1 MLSKAKEYDKF
12 WNKANSNYELRI
24 NIAKL
29 LQEKFEI
36 ENWNRNKNARRGNR
50 THVLDVTGSEKW
62 ELRGGLLTIELRITP
77 PVW

>member
-29 LQEKFEI
+29 LREKFEI
-36 ENWNRNKNARRGNR
+36 EIEIETR
-50 THVLDVTGSEKW
+50 TPDAGIEPTS
-62 ELRGGLLTIELRITP
+62 LTWLEVRT
-77 PVW
+77 